1 MTMYRQGDVLLV
13 RVEQVIGSIEEP
25 RDGRGR
31 IVLAEGEA
39 TGHAHAI
46 HDPAARVVNHRVEG
60 RFLEVLAEGGVDL
73 VHEEHA
79 TIRLPA
85 GAYRV
90 VRQREYR
97 YPAGRL
103 AAAEPMWVAD

>member
-1 MTMYRQGDVLLV
+1 MYRQGDILLIPIDEV
-13 RVEQVIGSIEEP
+13 PDTRGAAQA
-25 RDGRGR
+25 RDVRGR

-46 HDPAARVVNHRVEG
+46 EANGARLFGDDLQR
-60 RFLEVLAEGGVDL
+60 RFLEVIADGGVDL

-79 TIRLPA
+79 AIHLNP

-90 VRQREYR
+90 VRQREWVYEST
-97 YPAGRL
+97 PVSTGRTR
-103 AAAEPMWVAD
+103 WVAD